1 MASPVCTQHTR
12 TPASFVS
19 ARSTLAKPIAPE
31 IGRSPAATRSTAAA
45 ARGMDRR
52 HPMNFSAPPAIP
64 APLCDIPDY
73 AREAQA
79 RLPEMAWEY
88 LSGGAADEVTL
99 RGNREAYDRL
109 RLCPRALVD
118 VSKLDT
124 RVTLLGREHALPL
137 LLAPTAY
144 QRLTHPEGDLA
155 TAQGAGAAGVTM
167 VASIFATDTIEATA
181 AVATQPLWFQ
191 LYVQPDRGL
200 TRSLVERAAA
210 AGCEALVLT
219 VDTPVLGPRYRE
231 LRTRFA
237 LPPGLE
243 RANLK
248 GRAFAATANR
258 PTADNIYSPTLDP
271 KVTWQDLDWLR
282 SLTPLP
288 LLLKGIINPED
299 AERAVQAGVAGLI
312 VSNHGGRN
320 MDTIPPTIDVLP
332 DIAARVAGR
341 LPILVDGG
349 IRRGTDILKALA
361 LGASATLIGRPY
373 LYGLAV
379 DGAAGVARVV
389 NILRREFEMAMATSG
404 RTSVAAIDAS
414 VIWR

>member
-1 MASPVCTQHTR
+1 MNPAAP
-12 TPASFVS
+12 TPA
-19 ARSTLAKPIAPE
+19 T
-31 IGRSPAATRSTAAA
+31 
-45 ARGMDRR
+45 
-52 HPMNFSAPPAIP
+52 P

-73 AREAQA
+73 AREAKA

-109 RLCPRALVD
+109 QLRPRVLVD

-124 RVTLLGREHALPL
+124 RITLLGRERPFPL

-144 QRLTHPEGDLA
+144 QRLMHPDGDLA
-155 TAQGAGAAGVTM
+155 TVKGAGDAGAIM
-167 VASIFATDTIEATA
+167 VASIFATHTIEEIA
-181 AVATQPLWFQ
+181 AAAEGPVWFQ
-191 LYVQPDRGL
+191 LYFQPDRGL
-200 TRSLVERAAA
+200 TRELVERAAA

-231 LRTRFA
+231 LRSRFT

-248 GRAFAATANR
+248 GLALAAAAHR
-258 PTADNIYSPTLDP
+258 PTASNIYSAVLDP
-271 KVTWQDLDWLR
+271 KLTWQDLDWLR

-288 LLLKGIINPED
+288 LLLKGITNPDD

-320 MDTIPPTIDVLP
+320 LDTVPPTIDALP
-332 DIAARVAGR
+332 GVAARVAGR

-349 IRRGTDILKALA
+349 IRRGTDVLKALA

-379 DGAAGVARVV
+379 DGAVGVTRVI
-389 NILRREFEMAMATSG
+389 NILRREFEMAMALSG
-404 RTSVAAIDAS
+404 RPTIAAIDSS